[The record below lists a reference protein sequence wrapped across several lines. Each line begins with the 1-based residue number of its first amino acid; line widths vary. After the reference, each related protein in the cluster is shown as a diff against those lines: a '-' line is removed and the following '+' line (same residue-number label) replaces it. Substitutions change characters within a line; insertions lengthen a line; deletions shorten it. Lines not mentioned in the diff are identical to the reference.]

1 MYHSYEENANR
12 LIGAMKERHAAELKA
27 FQQRLI
33 SKTST
38 PKFSKELLNLRKIQ
52 DVLAKKKEC
61 VVVPPCVRP
70 CVRAWVCNLLAVHP
84 YVHLCAVY
92 VCARVCGHVHPGG
105 VPRGA
110 RLSRSSWLCLMS
122 WPGCCSACSYS
133 EAAKIKQKADELVSF
148 RLVARARGPAH
159 HLTRWCAVGRCVR
172 AGGVGVGEVDKS
184 KTGGDVRW

>member
-70 CVRAWVCNLLAVHP
+70 CVCAWVCNLLAVHP
-84 YVHLCAVY
+84 CVHLCAVY
-92 VCARVCGHVHPGG
+92 VCVWACMATCIRV
-105 VPRGA
+105 
-110 RLSRSSWLCLMS
+110 
-122 WPGCCSACSYS
+122 ACR
-133 EAAKIKQKADELVSF
+133 E
-148 RLVARARGPAH
+148 ARACRAAAG
-159 HLTRWCAVGRCVR
+159 CV
-172 AGGVGVGEVDKS
+172 
-184 KTGGDVRW
+184 